1 MISVSGFGSFA
12 VNGFGEDG
20 DSKTTFFSIL
30 LLSLAWGY
38 NWVFMKIGAIDA
50 APLTFAGLRTL
61 LGASCLFLLLFLK
74 HRPIISGRY
83 GELALLGLF
92 NTAIAIG
99 CSHWALVGEAANRTV
114 ILVFTM
120 PFWTLLLAWP
130 VLDERL
136 DKLQWWAIGVAGVG
150 LISILKP
157 WELND
162 QIVYNAVAICGSL
175 SWAIAAII
183 TKLLLKRQPM
193 DLLALTAWQMIFGSL
208 ILLGA
213 AFAIQEPATLW
224 TSNFITALIVTGVI
238 STAMGW
244 FLWTHILDKLSAGM
258 AGMTTLLVPI
268 VAITSTSWHLNEP
281 LSTGDIAGTCC
292 VLFGLAVLV
301 FSSLVTPIVGRENP

>member
-1 MISVSGFGSFA
+1 MRA
-12 VNGFGEDG
+12 VIL
-20 DSKTTFFSIL
+20 KLPFFSVL

-38 NWVFMKIGAIDA
+38 NWVFMKIGSSDA

-74 HRPIISGRY
+74 HRPIFSGRY
-83 GELALLGLF
+83 GELALLGIF

-99 CSHWALVGEAANRTV
+99 CSHWALVGDAANRTS

-130 VLDERL
+130 VLDEQL

-157 WELND
+157 WELNH
-162 QIVYNAVAICGSL
+162 QITYNAVAICGSL
-175 SWAIAAII
+175 SWAVGAII
-183 TKLLLKRQPM
+183 IKLLLKRQPM

-213 AFAIQEPATLW
+213 AFAIQEPSTLW
-224 TSNFITALIVTGVI
+224 TSNFITALVVTGVM

-244 FLWTHILDKLSAGM
+244 FLWTYILDKLSAGV
-258 AGMTTLLVPI
+258 ASMTTLLVPV
-268 VAITSTSWHLNEP
+268 VAIASTSWHLNEP
-281 LSTGDIAGTCC
+281 LSKGDIVGICC
-292 VLFGLAVLV
+292 VISGLAALV
-301 FSSLVTPIVGRENP
+301 FCAPNREKVSRN